1 VTTLQVDQDKVGET
15 LNMLKIQEIVDD
27 AKCYE
32 QVRALR
38 WPDQVTCPHCES
50 RKIKKRGFHSKQPAR
65 QRYRCRKCK
74 KDFDDLSQTPLAG
87 HHQPLKVWLLC
98 LYFMGLNL
106 SNRQIAQELELNQ
119 DDVHQMTA
127 DLRQMVYARRHPVQL
142 TGEVEFDEVYLV
154 AGHKGHP
161 AIVRAL
167 GRDGRR
173 NRLKG
178 ARGRGTLAVEKPPIF
193 GMIQRSGE
201 LLIQMLPNVQ
211 QQTIQPLIQRYVQP
225 ETLIYTD
232 DYNIYARL
240 VEWGY
245 AHKTVNHAQG
255 EYARDEDGDGFH
267 EVHTNTIEGV
277 WSLLRS
283 WLRPHRG
290 ISQEKLPFYLA
301 FFAFVHNVRKR
312 GKALLP
318 SLLQLLLLP
327 ASTTIP

>member
-1 VTTLQVDQDKVGET
+1 
-15 LNMLKIQEIVDD
+15 MLKIQEVVDD

-32 QVRALR
+32 RVRALR
-38 WPDQVTCPHCES
+38 WPVRVTCPHCGS
-50 RKIKKRGFHSKQPAR
+50 HKIKKRGFHSRQRSR
-65 QRYRCRKCK
+65 QRYRCRQCK
-74 KDFDDLSQTPLAG
+74 KHFDDLSKTPLEG

-119 DDVHQMTA
+119 ADVQEMTSE
-127 DLRQMVYARRHPVQL
+127 LRQMVYMQRNPQPL

-161 AIVRAL
+161 AIVQEL
-167 GRDGRR
+167 GREGRR

-178 ARGRGTLAVEKPPIF
+178 ARGRGTLATEKPPIF
-193 GMIQRSGE
+193 GMIQRTGE
-201 LLIQMLPNVQ
+201 LIIHMLPNVQ

-225 ETLIYTD
+225 GTLIYTD
-232 DYNIYARL
+232 EYNIYARL
-240 VEWGY
+240 VQWGY
-245 AHKTVNHAQG
+245 AHKTVNHSQG
-255 EYARDEDGDGFH
+255 EYARDEDEDGFY
-267 EVHTNTIEGV
+267 EVHTNTMEGV

-290 ISQEKLPFYLA
+290 ISQEKLPCYLA
-301 FFAFVHNVRKR
+301 FFEFVHNVRKR

-327 ASTTIP
+327 CSQPIS